1 MIHNIEFKIDR
12 RNFNHTG
19 EIPGILEKKFGAGIL
34 RWFISAITGREVFI
48 EITLSE
54 KEEYTFPRDEVGY
67 FPGKSV
73 VVSVIPTGIGCDI
86 GGYAGDAA
94 PATALLASC
103 TDYLITNPNAVNASN
118 FIFMKENVWYTEGYI
133 IDQFCKGGVNL
144 YEPYFNKVGL
154 IIEKTGPQELEVIFN
169 IINTVRAVYGVNIE
183 HYAITDGLVGGR
195 CERNKSGSYVGKL
208 EDTGVLSRACE
219 KLIREGVNAIAVTSN
234 IEDLPPGDYARHFQG
249 LHPNPVG
256 GAEAIISHWIE
267 AKYKL
272 PAAHAPLI
280 NMKNMELETNIVDA
294 RGAGEFSSTSGLAC
308 VLVGLSRAPQ
318 VSPPP
323 GCRTKEIV
331 NIDNLLAIVAPAS
344 ALGGIPMI
352 YAEKYQIPVIAVK
365 NNRTILDITAE
376 HLQFNQAIEV
386 NNYIEAAGII
396 QALKHGISL
405 ESLYRPLST
414 LGLNKEEIK

>member
-1 MIHNIEFKIDR
+1 MIRNIEFKIDR
-12 RNFNHTG
+12 RNFSHI
-19 EIPGILEKKFGAGIL
+19 EELPCILEKKFGTRIL
-34 RWFISAITGREVFI
+34 RWFISGITGQEIFI

-54 KEEYTFPRDEVGY
+54 NEEYPFPREGGGHY
-67 FPGKSV
+67 PGKSV
-73 VVSVIPTGIGCDI
+73 VVSVVPTGIGCEI
-86 GGYAGDAA
+86 GGYAADAA

-103 TDYLITNPNAVNASN
+103 TDYLITNPNAVNASD

-154 IIEKTGPQELEVIFN
+154 IIEKTSQQELEVIFN
-169 IINTVRAVYGVNIE
+169 IVNTVRAVYGVNIE
-183 HYAITDGLVGGR
+183 HYVITDGPVGGK

-219 KLIREGVNAIAVTSN
+219 KLIREGVNAIGVTSH
-234 IEDLPPGDYARHFQG
+234 IKDLPQGDYARHFQG

-256 GAEAIISHWIE
+256 GAEAIISHLIE

-280 NMKNMELETNIVDA
+280 NMKNMELKTNIVDA

-318 VSPPP
+318 VSPLP
-323 GCRTKEIV
+323 GCRIKEIV
-331 NIDNLLAIVAPAS
+331 NINNLLAIVAPAS

-365 NNRTILDITAE
+365 NNQTILDITAS
-376 HLQFNQAIEV
+376 HLQLNQVIEV

-405 ESLYRPLST
+405 ESIYRPLST
-414 LGLNKEEIK
+414 LGLKD